1 MRYYEYIDMNC
12 DVTIQTECCKNNC
25 QTEENHNDE
34 EYEEESV
41 DEEEL
46 DESSVKT
53 FPIEHRP

>member
-1 MRYYEYIDMNC
+1 MNC
-12 DVTIQTECCKNNC
+12 DIRIQTECCKNNC

-34 EYEEESV
+34 EYEEE
-41 DEEEL
+41 L